1 MKKKK
6 VATGKDKEVESM
18 REEGEAELAAETT
31 HVSTRSMRKAAPP
44 KEESLGSATNVGY
57 LRTEE
62 MADEEESPAIEAPR
76 AKKRKAGG
84 SPEIPTDLAEEMKAS
99 TTADIGAELI
109 RQASEVNKETS
120 RNLKFTHVKTL
131 KEAARSIVAGA
142 TEMVKRADTASG
154 AIAIMEGR
162 IAALEAENG
171 ALRKELASRTTAE
184 KSSEM
189 KDLPSLVQRMEERLQ
204 NVERRVGKEV
214 VSDETRRVEP
224 GTSNTPVTTGGQATA
239 VEWQTVT
246 RRRKKKK
253 ESAEKQPAKITPKTR
268 AKSRKLQR

>member
-1 MKKKK
+1 
-6 VATGKDKEVESM
+6 M
-18 REEGEAELAAETT
+18 REEGEAELAAEST

-57 LRTEE
+57 VRTEE
-62 MADEEESPAIEAPR
+62 MTDEEESPAIEAPR

-84 SPEIPTDLAEEMKAS
+84 SPEIPADLAEEMKAS

-109 RQASEVNKETS
+109 RRASEVSKVAETS
-120 RNLKFTHVKTL
+120 RNLKFTHAKTL
-131 KEAARSIVAGA
+131 KEAARSIAAGA
-142 TEMVKRADTASG
+142 TEMAKRADPASG

-162 IAALEAENG
+162 IAALEAENE

-184 KSSEM
+184 KSSETARLDTIEREM

-224 GTSNTPVTTGGQATA
+224 GTSNTPVTKGGQATA
-239 VEWQTVT
+239 VEW
-246 RRRKKKK
+246 
-253 ESAEKQPAKITPKTR
+253 
-268 AKSRKLQR
+268 